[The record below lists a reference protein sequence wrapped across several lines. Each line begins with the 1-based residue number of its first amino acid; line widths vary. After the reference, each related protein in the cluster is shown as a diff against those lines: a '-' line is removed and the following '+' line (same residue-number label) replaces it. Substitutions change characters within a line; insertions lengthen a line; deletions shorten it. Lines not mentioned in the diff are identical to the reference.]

1 MQERRDIWPSAV
13 QRRNGNLGLR
23 WSVPVESRSCASVN
37 KTKEEEKQT
46 NKKWATHKSSGQ
58 RPKRRAEI
66 PTRNIPRQLV
76 DLEKKN
82 GAPKGGE
89 RDTTPFS
96 IYSRPLQMAVISRT
110 TRQPPAV
117 KKRHQIRRSTSD
129 VAARPRPFPIFFF
142 WKLKKKNKRPSIN

>member
-1 MQERRDIWPSAV
+1 MSYTQEQRTEAKKEGGNTDTQHSSAA
-13 QRRNGNLGLR
+13 
-23 WSVPVESRSCASVN
+23 C
-37 KTKEEEKQT
+37 
-46 NKKWATHKSSGQ
+46 
-58 RPKRRAEI
+58 RPG
-66 PTRNIPRQLV
+66 
-76 DLEKKN
+76 KKN

-142 WKLKKKNKRPSIN
+142 LKIEKKKNQRPSINYTI